1 MATYIRKLR
10 VYTPADDDIP
20 DRIKEK
26 AVAAEMEHY
35 DIRHDVECVAD
46 YLADEAKPFGVR
58 NFKIE
63 TYEIGGYR
71 GTDGVGLSADVDSA
85 AFIRAKFPSTV
96 GSVPLDAFLAC
107 VASSLYMRPSARRN
121 PDTVAESEFD
131 TDYDA
136 MEQWAIE
143 QAYLTAAMEEVGTVW
158 DSYVGD
164 LAHKATK
171 QLTDAYEFAGSWE
184 TVASNAEANGYGW
197 DEHGSIVSLDDCEE
211 TDEPEP
217 GDDSDPT

>member
-1 MATYIRKLR
+1 MATYFRKLR

-26 AVAAEMEHY
+26 AIAADLEHY
-35 DIRHDVECVAD
+35 DMRDDAGFVAD

-58 NFKIE
+58 NLKIK
-63 TYEIGGYR
+63 TYDIGGYC

-85 AFIRAKFPSTV
+85 AFIRTKFPATV
-96 GSVPLDAFLAC
+96 GSVPLDAFLAI
-107 VASSLYMRPSARRN
+107 VATSLYMRPNTGRH

-136 MEQWAIE
+136 MEEWTIE
-143 QAYLTAAMEEVGTVW
+143 QADLTAAMEEVDTAW

-164 LAHKATK
+164 LTHKATK
-171 QLTDAYEFAGSWE
+171 QLTDAYEYASSWE
-184 TVASNAEANGYGW
+184 AAKSAAELNNFGW
-197 DEHGSIVSLDDCEE
+197 DEHGSLVSLDDCEE
-211 TDEPEP
+211 IDEPEP